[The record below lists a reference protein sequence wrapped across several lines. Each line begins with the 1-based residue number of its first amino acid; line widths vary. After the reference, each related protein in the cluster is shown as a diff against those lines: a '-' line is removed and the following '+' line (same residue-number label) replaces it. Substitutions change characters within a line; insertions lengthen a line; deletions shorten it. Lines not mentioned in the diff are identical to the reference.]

1 MFDHIAHE
9 HITKLGMHLKR
20 ILAYFYELCIG
31 CKTCYFIYL
40 LFCTSYHHTQ
50 LQTVAIN
57 WKNSC
62 CLCRRILTASF
73 AMESI

>member
-31 CKTCYFIYL
+31 YKTYYFIYL

-50 LQTVAIN
+50 LQTVVCGD
-57 WKNSC
+57 KLEKFLLPLS
-62 CLCRRILTASF
+62 
-73 AMESI
+73 

>member
-9 HITKLGMHLKR
+9 HNTKLGMHLKR

-31 CKTCYFIYL
+31 CKTCYYIYL

-50 LQTVAIN
+50 LQTAVCGD
-57 WKNSC
+57 KLEKFLLPLS
-62 CLCRRILTASF
+62 
-73 AMESI
+73 